1 MGFFACVEK
10 LSLINECY
18 SWYMTLIRKIGFST
32 AVVLLILGVSLIA
45 FYGTSESFVDEA
57 GLLVEEFWALALGS
71 FALIAAIIVGVI
83 SNFASLVRLVRGR
96 KP

>member
-1 MGFFACVEK
+1 
-10 LSLINECY
+10 
-18 SWYMTLIRKIGFST
+18 MTLIRKIGFST
-32 AVVLLILGVSLIA
+32 AGVLLILGVSLIA
-45 FYGTSESFVDEA
+45 FYGTSESFVDEE

-71 FALIAAIIVGVI
+71 FTFIAAIIVGVI

>member
-1 MGFFACVEK
+1 MEK

-45 FYGTSESFVDEA
+45 FYGISESFVDEA

>member
-1 MGFFACVEK
+1 MEK

-45 FYGTSESFVDEA
+45 FYGTSESFVDEE